1 MMSSL
6 SQPVN
11 LKNRIHSLDL
21 IRGFAV
27 LGILIM
33 NITSFSQIDMAYMN
47 PTIGAGLEGYNQY
60 FHGFNY
66 IFADTRFMSIFSM
79 LFGAGVVLFTQRI
92 EAKGKR
98 VAALHYKR
106 MFWLLIFGLI
116 HAYFIWAGD
125 VLVAYAICGSLVFF
139 FRKKSI
145 RTLFIMVV
153 ILFLIPISFNFMT
166 YYGMPKDALES
177 TFAFFYPST
186 EQIALQT
193 KIMQGSYMEQIPL
206 RIESALGLQTLVFMI
221 EIFWRTSAM
230 MLLGMIL
237 YRKGILSAD
246 KSTAYYKKM
255 IWWGFVPGLILSIIG
270 LHQVY
275 ASEWSGAYVMNI
287 GANYKF
293 VSGLFMALG
302 YIGLVILIYKKG
314 IFKKLQNR
322 LQAVGRMAFTN
333 YIGMSVICTLIFNGH
348 GLGLFGTFDRL
359 QQFLIVIG
367 VWVIMLI
374 VSPLVLK
381 KYQFG
386 PLESLWR
393 KLTYFSFKNS

>member
-1 MMSSL
+1 MSKL
-6 SQPVN
+6 SQPID

-21 IRGFAV
+21 LRGFAV

-33 NITSFSQIDMAYMN
+33 NITSFSQISMAYMN

-60 FHGFNY
+60 FHGFNF

-106 MFWLLIFGLI
+106 MFWLLLFGFI
-116 HAYFIWAGD
+116 HAYFIWVGD
-125 VLVAYAICGSLVFF
+125 ILVAYAICGSLVFF

-145 RTLFIMVV
+145 RTLFIMAI
-153 ILFLIPISFNFMT
+153 ILFLIPIIFNFMT
-166 YYGMPKDALES
+166 YYGMPADELES
-177 TFAFFYPST
+177 TFAFFHPSA
-186 EQIALQT
+186 EEIASQT
-193 KIMQGSYMEQIPL
+193 QAMRGSYLKQMPL
-206 RIESALGLQTLVFMI
+206 RMEEALGLQTVVFML
-221 EIFWRTSAM
+221 EMFWRASAM

-237 YRKGILSAD
+237 YRKGVLSAE

-255 IWWGFVPGLILSIIG
+255 MWVGFVPGLILSGIS
-270 LHQVY
+270 LSQAY
-275 ASEWSGAYVMNI
+275 ASEWNAAYVMNI

-302 YIGLVILIYKKG
+302 YIGLVIWCYKKG
-314 IFKKLQNR
+314 VFIKFQNR
-322 LQAVGRMAFTN
+322 LRATGRMAFTN

-348 GLGLFGTFDRL
+348 GLGLFGTLDRL
-359 QQFLIVIG
+359 EQFLIVISI
-367 VWVIMLI
+367 WVLI
-374 VSPLVLK
+374 LIISPLVLK
-381 KYQFG
+381 NYRFG
-386 PLESLWR
+386 PLEWLWR
-393 KLTYFSFKNS
+393 KLTYFSLKN

>member
-1 MMSSL
+1 MSSL
-6 SQPVN
+6 SHPIN

-33 NITSFSQIDMAYMN
+33 NITSFSQISMAYMN

-60 FHGFNY
+60 FHGFNF
-66 IFADTRFMSIFSM
+66 IFADTRFMSIFSI

-92 EAKGKR
+92 EAKGRR
-98 VAALHYKR
+98 VVALHYKR

-125 VLVAYAICGSLVFF
+125 ILVAYAICGSLVFF

-145 RTLFIMVV
+145 RTLLIMAV
-153 ILFLIPISFNFMT
+153 ILFLIPICLNYMT
-166 YYGMPKDALES
+166 YYGMPEEALES

-186 EQIALQT
+186 EQIVAQT
-193 KIMQGSYMEQIPL
+193 KIMQGSYIEQMPL
-206 RIESALGLQTLVFMI
+206 RIENALELQTLVFMI
-221 EIFWRTSAM
+221 DTFWRTSAM

-246 KSTAYYKKM
+246 NSTAYYKNM
-255 IWWGFVPGLILSIIG
+255 MWLGLVPGLIISSVG
-270 LHQVY
+270 LNQVY
-275 ASEWSGAYVMNI
+275 SSDWSGAYVMNI

-293 VSGLFMALG
+293 VSGLLMALG
-302 YIGLVILIYKKG
+302 YIGLVIWIYKKG

-322 LQAVGRMAFTN
+322 LQATGRMAFTN

-348 GLGLFGTFDRL
+348 GLGLYGTFDRF
-359 QQFLIVIG
+359 QQFLIVMG
-367 VWVIMLI
+367 VWVIILI
-374 VSPLVLK
+374 ISPKVLK

-386 PLESLWR
+386 PLESIWR
-393 KLTYFSFKNS
+393 KLTYFSFKNG

>member
-1 MMSSL
+1 MSSL
-6 SQPVN
+6 SQPIN

-33 NITSFSQIDMAYMN
+33 NITSFSQISMAYMN
-47 PTIGAGLEGYNQY
+47 PTIGDGLEGYNQY
-60 FHGFNY
+60 FHGFNF

-106 MFWLLIFGLI
+106 MFWLLFFGLI
-116 HAYFIWAGD
+116 HAYFIWVGD
-125 VLVAYAICGSLVFF
+125 ILVAYAICGSLVFF

-145 RTLFIMVV
+145 RTLFIMAI
-153 ILFLIPISFNFMT
+153 ILFLIPIIFNFMT
-166 YYGMPKDALES
+166 FYGMPADELES
-177 TFAFFYPST
+177 TFAFFHPST
-186 EQIALQT
+186 EEIASQT
-193 KIMQGSYMEQIPL
+193 QAMRGSYLKQMPL
-206 RIESALGLQTLVFMI
+206 RMEEAMGLQSVVFMI

-237 YRKGILSAD
+237 YRKGILSAH

-255 IWWGFVPGLILSIIG
+255 IWVGFVPGLIISSIG
-270 LHQVY
+270 LGQVY

-293 VSGLFMALG
+293 LSGLFMALG
-302 YIGLVILIYKKG
+302 YIGLVIWIYKKG
-314 IFKKLQNR
+314 IFKKFQNR
-322 LQAVGRMAFTN
+322 LQATGRMAFTN

-348 GLGLFGTFDRL
+348 GLGLFGTLDRL
-359 QQFLIVIG
+359 QQFLIVIA
-367 VWVIMLI
+367 VWIVILI
-374 VSPLVLK
+374 ISPLVLK
-381 KYQFG
+381 NYRFG
-386 PLESLWR
+386 PLEWLWR
-393 KLTYFSFKNS
+393 KLTYFSFQNS

>member
-1 MMSSL
+1 MSSL
-6 SQPVN
+6 SQPIN

-21 IRGFAV
+21 LRGFAV

-33 NITSFSQIDMAYMN
+33 NITSFSQISMAYMN

-66 IFADTRFMSIFSM
+66 IFADTRFMSIFSI

-98 VAALHYKR
+98 VATLHFKR
-106 MFWLLIFGLI
+106 MFWLLLFGLI
-116 HAYFIWAGD
+116 HAYFIWVGD
-125 VLVAYAICGSLVFF
+125 ILVAYAICGSLVFF

-145 RTLFIMVV
+145 RTLFIMAV
-153 ILFLIPISFNFMT
+153 ILFLVPISLNFMT

-186 EQIALQT
+186 EQIALEI
-193 KIMQGSYMEQIPL
+193 KIMQGSYLDQMPL
-206 RIESALGLQTLVFMI
+206 RLENAIGLQTIVFMI

-246 KSTAYYKKM
+246 KSIGYYKKM
-255 IWWGFVPGLILSIIG
+255 IWIGFVPGLILSIIG
-270 LHQVY
+270 LDQVY

-293 VSGLFMALG
+293 ISGLFMASS
-302 YIGLVILIYKKG
+302 YIGLLIWIYKKG

-322 LQAVGRMAFTN
+322 LQATGRMAFTN

-359 QQFLIVIG
+359 QQFVIVIG
-367 VWVIMLI
+367 IWVTMLI
-374 VSPLVLK
+374 ISPLVLK
-381 KYQFG
+381 KFQYG
-386 PLESLWR
+386 PLEWLWR
-393 KLTYFSFKNS
+393 KLTYFSFN

>member
-1 MMSSL
+1 MPKG
-6 SQPVN
+6 SQPID

-21 IRGFAV
+21 LRGFAV

-33 NITSFSQIDMAYMN
+33 NITSFSQISMAYMN

-60 FHGFNY
+60 FHGFNF

-79 LFGAGVVLFTQRI
+79 LFGAGVILFTQRI

-106 MFWLLIFGLI
+106 MFWLLLFGLI
-116 HAYFIWAGD
+116 HAYFIWVGD
-125 VLVAYAICGSLVFF
+125 ILVAYAICGSLVFF

-145 RTLFIMVV
+145 RTLFIMAI
-153 ILFLIPISFNFMT
+153 ILFLIPIIFNFMT
-166 YYGMPKDALES
+166 FYGMPADELES
-177 TFAFFYPST
+177 TFAFFHPST
-186 EQIALQT
+186 EEIASQT
-193 KIMQGSYMEQIPL
+193 QAMRGSYLKQMPL
-206 RIESALGLQTLVFMI
+206 RMKEALGLQTVVFML
-221 EIFWRTSAM
+221 EMFWRASAI

-237 YRKGILSAD
+237 YRKGVLSAE
-246 KSTAYYKKM
+246 KSTTYYKKM
-255 IWWGFVPGLILSIIG
+255 MWVGFVPGLILSGIS
-270 LHQVY
+270 LSQAY
-275 ASEWSGAYVMNI
+275 ASEWNAAYVMNI

-293 VSGLFMALG
+293 VSGIFMALG
-302 YIGLVILIYKKG
+302 YIGLVIWCHKKG
-314 IFKKLQNR
+314 VFIKFQNR
-322 LQAVGRMAFTN
+322 LRATGRMAFTN

-348 GLGLFGTFDRL
+348 GLGLFGKLDRL

-374 VSPLVLK
+374 ISPLVLK

-393 KLTYFSFKNS
+393 KLTYFSFKNN

>member
-1 MMSSL
+1 MSSL
-6 SQPVN
+6 SQPIN

-33 NITSFSQIDMAYMN
+33 NITSFSQISMAYMN

-66 IFADTRFMSIFSM
+66 IFADTRFMSIFSI

-92 EAKGKR
+92 EAKGRR
-98 VAALHYKR
+98 VVALHYKR

-125 VLVAYAICGSLVFF
+125 ILVAYAICGSLVFF

-145 RTLFIMVV
+145 RTLLIMTV
-153 ILFLIPISFNFMT
+153 ILFLIPICLNYMT
-166 YYGMPKDALES
+166 YYGMPEEALES

-186 EQIALQT
+186 EQIAAHT
-193 KIMQGSYMEQIPL
+193 KIMQGSYIEQMPL
-206 RIESALGLQTLVFMI
+206 RIENALELQTLVFMI
-221 EIFWRTSAM
+221 DTFWRTSAM

-237 YRKGILSAD
+237 YRKGILSGD
-246 KSTAYYKKM
+246 NSTAYYKNM
-255 IWWGFVPGLILSIIG
+255 IWVGFVPGLIISSVG
-270 LHQVY
+270 LNQVY
-275 ASEWSGAYVMNI
+275 SSDWSGAYVMNI

-293 VSGLFMALG
+293 VSGLLMALG
-302 YIGLVILIYKKG
+302 YIGLVIWIYKKG

-322 LQAVGRMAFTN
+322 LQATGRMAFTN

-359 QQFLIVIG
+359 QQFLIVMG

-374 VSPLVLK
+374 ISPKVLK

-386 PLESLWR
+386 PLESMWR

>member
-1 MMSSL
+1 MSSL
-6 SQPVN
+6 SQPIN

-21 IRGFAV
+21 LRGFAV

-33 NITSFSQIDMAYMN
+33 NITSFSQISMAYMN

-60 FHGFNY
+60 FHGFNF

-106 MFWLLIFGLI
+106 MFWLLLFGLI

-125 VLVAYAICGSLVFF
+125 ILVAYAICGSLVFF

-145 RTLFIMVV
+145 RTLFIMAI
-153 ILFLIPISFNFMT
+153 ILFLIPIIFNFMT
-166 YYGMPKDALES
+166 YYGMPADELES
-177 TFAFFYPST
+177 TFAFFNPSA
-186 EQIALQT
+186 EEIASQT
-193 KIMQGSYMEQIPL
+193 QAMRGSYLEQMPL
-206 RIESALGLQTLVFMI
+206 RVEEALGLQTLVFML
-221 EIFWRTSAM
+221 EMFWRASAM

-255 IWWGFVPGLILSIIG
+255 MWVGFVPGLILSSIG
-270 LHQVY
+270 LGQVY

-293 VSGLFMALG
+293 LSGLFMALG
-302 YIGLVILIYKKG
+302 YIGLVIWIYKKG
-314 IFKKLQNR
+314 IFKKFQNR
-322 LQAVGRMAFTN
+322 LQATGRMAFTN

-348 GLGLFGTFDRL
+348 GLGLFGTLDRL
-359 QQFLIVIG
+359 QQLLIVIA
-367 VWVIMLI
+367 VWIVILI
-374 VSPLVLK
+374 ISPLVLK
-381 KYQFG
+381 NYRFG
-386 PLESLWR
+386 PLEWLWR
-393 KLTYFSFKNS
+393 KLTYFSFQNS